1 MPIVATAVVSV
12 MPQPWR
18 TSTSYCSANLAI
30 SASGIAEPP
39 VAVRRM
45 VEKRSPCCSTWA
57 IRPCQMVGTP
67 ALTVT
72 RSDSISS

>member
-1 MPIVATAVVSV
+1 MVATAVVSV

-18 TSTSYCSANLAI
+18 TSTSYASLNLAI

-45 VEKRSPCCSTWA
+45 VENFSWLASRCA

-67 ALTVT
+67 AETVT